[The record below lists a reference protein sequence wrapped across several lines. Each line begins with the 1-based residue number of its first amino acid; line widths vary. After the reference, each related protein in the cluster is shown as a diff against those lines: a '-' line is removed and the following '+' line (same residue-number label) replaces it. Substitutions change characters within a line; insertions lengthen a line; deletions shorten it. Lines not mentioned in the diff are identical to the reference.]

1 MSDPQRL
8 VTHCGN
14 EILQLVNTEKLLRV
28 AMTDLRAS
36 AMRSDSFTQRQDE
49 TEWSKVD
56 KVQ

>member
-14 EILQLVNTEKLLRV
+14 EIRQLVNTEKLLRV